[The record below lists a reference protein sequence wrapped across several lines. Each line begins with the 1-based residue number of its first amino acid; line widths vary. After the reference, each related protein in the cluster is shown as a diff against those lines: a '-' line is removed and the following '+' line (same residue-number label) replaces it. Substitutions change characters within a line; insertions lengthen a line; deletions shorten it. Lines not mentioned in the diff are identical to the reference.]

1 MVPFIHNA
9 YHFGVVFN
17 VTFLFVTRCA
27 RHRLNLGG
35 GREGTLVRG
44 LAVAAMKSGCKG
56 REPNSL
62 EEDAAFEA
70 RLASRIRKVWAG
82 ARGFEEGVKLS
93 KMIEE
98 RRR

>member
-1 MVPFIHNA
+1 M
-9 YHFGVVFN
+9 
-17 VTFLFVTRCA
+17 
-27 RHRLNLGG
+27 
-35 GREGTLVRG
+35 
-44 LAVAAMKSGCKG
+44 AVAAMKSGCKG